1 MHAIRKGQ
9 IRWLGKG
16 DGVGQRQFIQALK
29 AIAPTS
35 RSVSPGRNLI
45 TQMPHEHSSDC
56 IGEEFA
62 QSLYCLFAVALM
74 CSIAIG
80 PGEALV

>member
-1 MHAIRKGQ
+1 
-9 IRWLGKG
+9 
-16 DGVGQRQFIQALK
+16 
-29 AIAPTS
+29 
-35 RSVSPGRNLI
+35 
-45 TQMPHEHSSDC
+45 MPHEHSSDC

-80 PGEALV
+80 PGEALVEAQSAAAMPPLR